1 MITPVYLPKS
11 DLNARDVYGSVG
23 GDDNGGP
30 EAFAALADA
39 FYDNVE
45 QNAVLRPLYPTENEA
60 AMRDARE
67 NLALFLMQ
75 YFGGPALY
83 AEKRGHPRLRMRH
96 FPYSIGETESAAWLA
111 CMKSALDAV
120 PVFAPVAPIMESYF
134 ANAAQ
139 FLQNVSPPAPQ

>member
-1 MITPVYLPKS
+1 MQIVMLPKS
-11 DLNARDVYGSVG
+11 EANARDVYQSVG
-23 GDDNGGP
+23 GDDHGGP

-39 FYDNVE
+39 FYEQVE
-45 QNAVLRPLYPTENEA
+45 QNAVLRPLYPVENDA

-96 FPYSIGETESAAWLA
+96 FPYAIGETESAAWLQ
-111 CMKSALDAV
+111 CMRTALHDV
-120 PVFAPVAPIMESYF
+120 PAFAPALPIMETYF
-134 ANAAQ
+134 ADAAR
-139 FLQNVSPPAPQ
+139 FLQNVHTG